1 MCSGRK
7 TKPETSPMT
16 LNASKGGPDMD
27 DNKNTEVE
35 NQTVNTNEEQPK
47 EAGTDPKEDNKLD
60 GDKLVKKLQKRIGK
74 EQNEKHSL
82 QDQLN
87 KANAKIKELQSGKVN
102 KDSLDIE
109 ETMSKESEKD
119 KEIASLRAQ
128 IARRDNIKQTDEV
141 FKEAGLTVS
150 GDVLNMVVVDDEK
163 QTYANV
169 QALIKYTNQIQS
181 GVKKDLLKGST
192 PRTNGKPTMT
202 KDEINKI
209 KDPIKRQQAIA
220 DNLSL
225 YQH

>member
-1 MCSGRK
+1 MRVK
-7 TKPETSPMT
+7 EVH
-16 LNASKGGPDMD
+16 NMD
-27 DNKNTEVE
+27 ENNNTEVQE
-35 NQTVNTNEEQPK
+35 PQVTDQPK
-47 EAGTDPKEDNKLD
+47 DTGTDPKEDNKLD

-82 QDQLN
+82 QERLD
-87 KANAKIKELQSGKVN
+87 KANAKIKELQSGKAN

-109 ETMSKESEKD
+109 ATMSKESEKD

-150 GDVLNMVVVDDEK
+150 DDVLNMVVVDDEK

>member
-1 MCSGRK
+1 
-7 TKPETSPMT
+7 
-16 LNASKGGPDMD
+16 MD

-82 QDQLN
+82 QDQLD
-87 KANAKIKELQSGKVN
+87 KANAKIKELQSGKAN

-109 ETMSKESEKD
+109 ATMSKENEKD

-150 GDVLNMVVVDDEK
+150 DDVLNMVVVDDEK

>member
-1 MCSGRK
+1 
-7 TKPETSPMT
+7 
-16 LNASKGGPDMD
+16 MD
-27 DNKNTEVE
+27 ENNNTEVQE
-35 NQTVNTNEEQPK
+35 PQVTDQLKDT
-47 EAGTDPKEDNKLD
+47 GTDPKEDKQLD

-82 QDQLN
+82 QDQLD
-87 KANAKIKELQSGKVN
+87 KANAKIKELQSGKAN

-109 ETMSKESEKD
+109 ATMSKESEKD

-150 GDVLNMVVVDDEK
+150 DDVLNMVVVDDEK

-181 GVKKDLLKGST
+181 GVKKYLLKGST

>member
-1 MCSGRK
+1 
-7 TKPETSPMT
+7 
-16 LNASKGGPDMD
+16 MD
-27 DNKNTEVE
+27 ENNNTEVQE
-35 NQTVNTNEEQPK
+35 PQVTDQPK
-47 EAGTDPKEDNKLD
+47 DTGTDPKEDNKLD

-82 QDQLN
+82 QERLD
-87 KANAKIKELQSGKVN
+87 KANAKIKELQSGKAN
-102 KDSLDIE
+102 KDSLDLE
-109 ETMSKESEKD
+109 ATMSKESEKD

-150 GDVLNMVVVDDEK
+150 DDVLNMVVVDDEK

>member
-1 MCSGRK
+1 
-7 TKPETSPMT
+7 
-16 LNASKGGPDMD
+16 MD

-35 NQTVNTNEEQPK
+35 NQNATATNEQPK
-47 EAGTDPKEDNKLD
+47 NDGTDSKEENKLD

-82 QDQLN
+82 QDQLD
-87 KANAKIKELQSGKVN
+87 KANAKIKQLQSGKSI
-102 KDSLDIE
+102 KDLSDE
-109 ETMSKESEKD
+109 DKAKKAGDDKD

-128 IARRDNIKQTDEV
+128 LTRRDNIKQTDEV
-141 FKEAGLTVS
+141 FKEAGLNVS
-150 GDVLNMVVVDDEK
+150 DDVLNMVVVDDDK

-192 PRTNGKPTMT
+192 PKINGKPSMT
-202 KDEINKI
+202 KAEIAKI
-209 KDPIKRQQAIA
+209 KDPLKRQKAIA
-220 DNLSL
+220 ENLNL

>member
-1 MCSGRK
+1 
-7 TKPETSPMT
+7 
-16 LNASKGGPDMD
+16 MD
-27 DNKNTEVE
+27 ENNNTEVQE
-35 NQTVNTNEEQPK
+35 PQVTDQPK
-47 EAGTDPKEDNKLD
+47 DTGTDPKEDNKLD

-82 QDQLN
+82 QDQLD
-87 KANAKIKELQSGKVN
+87 KANAKIKELQSGKTN

-109 ETMSKESEKD
+109 ATMSKESEKD

-150 GDVLNMVVVDDEK
+150 DDVLNMVVVDDEK

>member
-1 MCSGRK
+1 
-7 TKPETSPMT
+7 
-16 LNASKGGPDMD
+16 MD
-27 DNKNTEVE
+27 DNKNTEVQE
-35 NQTVNTNEEQPK
+35 PQVTDQLKDT
-47 EAGTDPKEDNKLD
+47 GTDPKEDKQLD

-82 QDQLN
+82 QDQLD
-87 KANAKIKELQSGKVN
+87 KANAKIKELQSGKAN

-109 ETMSKESEKD
+109 ATMSKESEKD

-150 GDVLNMVVVDDEK
+150 DDVLNMVVADDEK

>member
-1 MCSGRK
+1 
-7 TKPETSPMT
+7 
-16 LNASKGGPDMD
+16 MD
-27 DNKNTEVE
+27 ENNNTEVQE
-35 NQTVNTNEEQPK
+35 PQVTDQPK
-47 EAGTDPKEDNKLD
+47 DTGTDPKEDNKLD

-74 EQNEKHSL
+74 EQNEKHYIQERL
-82 QDQLN
+82 D
-87 KANAKIKELQSGKVN
+87 KANAKIKELQSGKAN

-109 ETMSKESEKD
+109 ATMSKESEKD

-150 GDVLNMVVVDDEK
+150 DDVLNMVVVDDEK

>member
-1 MCSGRK
+1 
-7 TKPETSPMT
+7 
-16 LNASKGGPDMD
+16 MD
-27 DNKNTEVE
+27 ENNNTEVQE
-35 NQTVNTNEEQPK
+35 PQVTDQPK
-47 EAGTDPKEDNKLD
+47 DTGTDPKEDNKLD

-82 QDQLN
+82 QDQLD
-87 KANAKIKELQSGKVN
+87 KANAKIKELQSGKAN

-109 ETMSKESEKD
+109 ATMSKESEKD

-150 GDVLNMVVVDDEK
+150 DDVLNMVVVDDEK

>member
-1 MCSGRK
+1 
-7 TKPETSPMT
+7 
-16 LNASKGGPDMD
+16 MD
-27 DNKNTEVE
+27 ENNNIEVQE
-35 NQTVNTNEEQPK
+35 PQVTDQPK
-47 EAGTDPKEDNKLD
+47 DTGTDPKEDNKLD

-82 QDQLN
+82 QEQLD
-87 KANAKIKELQSGKVN
+87 KANAKIKELQSGKAN

-109 ETMSKESEKD
+109 ATMSKESEKD

-150 GDVLNMVVVDDEK
+150 DDVLNMVVVDDEK
-163 QTYANV
+163 QTYTNV

>member
-1 MCSGRK
+1 
-7 TKPETSPMT
+7 
-16 LNASKGGPDMD
+16 MD
-27 DNKNTEVE
+27 ENNNTEVQE
-35 NQTVNTNEEQPK
+35 PQVTDQPK
-47 EAGTDPKEDNKLD
+47 DTGTDPKEDNKLD

-82 QDQLN
+82 QERLD
-87 KANAKIKELQSGKVN
+87 KANAKIKELQSGKAN
-102 KDSLDIE
+102 KDSLDLE
-109 ETMSKESEKD
+109 ATMSKESEKD

-150 GDVLNMVVVDDEK
+150 DDVLNMVVVDDEK

-225 YQH
+225 YQHQEE

>member
-1 MCSGRK
+1 
-7 TKPETSPMT
+7 
-16 LNASKGGPDMD
+16 MD

-35 NQTVNTNEEQPK
+35 NQIVNTNEEQPK

-82 QDQLN
+82 QDQLD
-87 KANAKIKELQSGKVN
+87 KANAKIKELQSGKAN

-109 ETMSKESEKD
+109 ATMSKESEKD

-150 GDVLNMVVVDDEK
+150 DDVLNMVVADDEK

-181 GVKKDLLKGST
+181 GVKKNLLKGST
-192 PRTNGKPTMT
+192 PRTNGKLTMT

>member
-1 MCSGRK
+1 
-7 TKPETSPMT
+7 
-16 LNASKGGPDMD
+16 MD

-35 NQTVNTNEEQPK
+35 NQAVNTNEEQPK

-82 QDQLN
+82 QDQLD

-109 ETMSKESEKD
+109 ATMSKESEKD

-150 GDVLNMVVVDDEK
+150 DDVLNMVVVDDEK

>member
-1 MCSGRK
+1 
-7 TKPETSPMT
+7 
-16 LNASKGGPDMD
+16 MD

-35 NQTVNTNEEQPK
+35 NQTVNTNEEQP
-47 EAGTDPKEDNKLD
+47 AGTDPKEDNKLD

-82 QDQLN
+82 QDQLD
-87 KANAKIKELQSGKVN
+87 KANAKIKELQSGKAN

-109 ETMSKESEKD
+109 ATMSKENEKD

-150 GDVLNMVVVDDEK
+150 DDVLNMVVVDDEK

-192 PRTNGKPTMT
+192 PRTNGKPTTT

>member
-1 MCSGRK
+1 
-7 TKPETSPMT
+7 
-16 LNASKGGPDMD
+16 MD
-27 DNKNTEVE
+27 ENNNTEVQE
-35 NQTVNTNEEQPK
+35 PQVADQPK
-47 EAGTDPKEDNKLD
+47 DTGTDPKEDNKLD

-82 QDQLN
+82 QDQLD
-87 KANAKIKELQSGKVN
+87 KANEKIKQLQAGKSI
-102 KDSLDIE
+102 KDMSE
-109 ETMSKESEKD
+109 EDKSKKADNDKD
-119 KEIASLRAQ
+119 KEIASLKAQ
-128 IARRDNIKQTDEV
+128 IIRRDNIKQTDEV

-150 GDVLNMVVVDDEK
+150 DDVLNMVVVDDEK